1 MVPLKLRLRNFM
13 SYGEGVPPLDFTEFD
28 LACLS
33 GQNGHGK
40 SALLDAITWALWGEA
55 RKARGRTSPDDDILH
70 IGANEVEVEF
80 EFEVEDRRYRVLRR
94 YSRRSRRKTLEL
106 HLYSPDEDRWLPLTG
121 QSIRETQQ
129 KINSILHMDYE
140 TFVATSLILQGRAD
154 EFTRKTPAERK
165 EILASILGLDHY
177 DELSELAR
185 QHQKVRSDEAQ
196 FKERELNQ
204 IDETLKALPDLLK
217 RREQLKEALANI
229 EKSLRAVVDELNEKR
244 SQLARLN
251 ELERQHKS
259 MVEEMKKLRSDL
271 QDLKAQYE
279 EMLKRYQELKKLI
292 DRADEIE
299 SNYRRY
305 QELQKRD
312 EELTAMLQKLREL
325 EKEKRR
331 LEQAI
336 ERAKTELELMLT
348 KLQEQREA
356 HLKDIDEAKRFTERR
371 EEIERGYNELQSLR
385 SREASL
391 EELRKKHL
399 QLYEHLLQLENQ
411 IERERQKLEERL
423 NALSEQASELE
434 AKASTAG
441 KLEEEAKRLREEIER
456 LRKLVEEAD
465 SLRAKIGQYEG
476 RLRELSVKCEQAK
489 VEVEE
494 TAEKL
499 RLLAQSKEPRCPLCK
514 SPLDEHSRELLEHE
528 FDEFVKERQRLI
540 EELSKERKQLEQ
552 ERTKAEA
559 QLKSILKEVELLDGV
574 QRELANV
581 EARLMEA
588 RNAEEKLGK
597 VMEAYN
603 ELKRRI
609 EAGEFATE
617 LREQLK
623 AVEEQL
629 SALGYDEK
637 EHEQVKREI
646 EKKRSFEVEWE
657 QLKQAE
663 AKLVEAESKLKQ
675 VEDEVSKVQSRLTSR
690 DYAHEEQKRLKE
702 VEFHISELGYDE
714 EEHKRVREEKTA
726 LEEYAKLNERLKQ
739 AREEAEN
746 LKVQLGRQYRMFNE
760 GLKRYEELKTNIKAV
775 EEELS
780 AKPSVESRI
789 SELEREHK
797 KLDGKRSQLQLEIGD
812 VEGRIRECEE
822 LKQKRNKVE
831 EELKLLRYE
840 EQLYS
845 ILARAFGKD
854 GIQALI
860 IENAI
865 PEIEREA
872 NSILSK
878 LTHGR
883 AHVSF
888 ELQRETLGGSLKET
902 LDIKIADEL
911 GTRPYELYSGGE
923 GFRIDFA
930 IRIAL
935 AKLLARRAGA
945 RLRFLV
951 VDEGFGTQDS
961 DGLRQMI
968 EAIYSIRGEFDKI
981 IVVTHLDQLKD
992 AFPVRIEVTKLPDVG
1007 SRFEVIHL

>member
-13 SYGEGVPPLDFTEFD
+13 SYGEDVPPLDFTEFD

-55 RKARGRTSPDDDILH
+55 RKARGRTSPDDDILR

-80 EFEVEDRRYRVLRR
+80 EFEVEDRRYRVLRK
-94 YSRRSRRKTLEL
+94 YSRKNRKRMLEL
-106 HLYSPDEDRWLPLTG
+106 HLFSQGRWLPLTG

-185 QHQKVRSDEAQ
+185 QRQKVRSDEAQ
-196 FKERELNQ
+196 FKERELNR
-204 IDETLKALPDLLK
+204 IDEALKVLPELLK
-217 RREQLKEALANI
+217 KKEELKEALANI
-229 EKSLRAVVDELNEKR
+229 ESSLKAVADELNEKR

-251 ELERQHKS
+251 ELERQRQK
-259 MVEEMKKLRSDL
+259 MEEDRKRLKSDL
-271 QDLKAQYE
+271 NELNRTLKALYE
-279 EMLKRYQELKKLI
+279 RYQELKKLI

-299 SNYRRY
+299 SNCRRY
-305 QELQKRD
+305 QELQRRD
-312 EELTAMLQKLREL
+312 EELTMILQKLSAL

-331 LEQAI
+331 LEQVI
-336 ERAKTELELMLT
+336 EGAKKELELKLA
-348 KLQEQREA
+348 KLQEQRKA
-356 HLKDIDEAKRFTERR
+356 CLKDIDEARRFTGRR

-385 SREASL
+385 KDEAML
-391 EELRKKHL
+391 EELRKRYS
-399 QLYEHLLQLENQ
+399 QLYEHSLQLGNQ
-411 IERERQKLEERL
+411 IELERQKLEERL
-423 NALSEQASELE
+423 KAFSEQARELE
-434 AKASTAG
+434 AKASAVRR
-441 KLEEEAKRLREEIER
+441 LEGEAKRLHEEVER
-456 LRKLVEEAD
+456 LKGLREEAD
-465 SLRAKIGQYEG
+465 ALRAKIGQCEG
-476 RLRELSVKCEQAK
+476 KLTELSVKCGQAK
-489 VEVEE
+489 SEIEE
-494 TAEKL
+494 TSEKL

-514 SPLDEHSRELLEHE
+514 SPLDEHSKEMLER
-528 FDEFVKERQRLI
+528 EFVEFVNERQRLI

-552 ERTKAEA
+552 ERTEAEA
-559 QLKSILKEVELLDGV
+559 RLKSVLKEVELLDSV

-581 EARLMEA
+581 EARLSEA
-588 RNAEEKLGK
+588 RDAEEKLNEVVK
-597 VMEAYN
+597 VCD

-623 AVEEQL
+623 DIQEQL
-629 SALGYDEK
+629 NALGYDEN
-637 EHEQVKREI
+637 EHERVKREI
-646 EKKRSFEVEWE
+646 ERKREFEVLWE

-663 AKLVEAESKLKQ
+663 AKLAGAESQLRQ
-675 VEDEVSKVQSRLTSR
+675 VEDEIRKVQSRISSC
-690 DYAHEEQKRLKE
+690 DYAHEEQKRLRE
-702 VEFHISELGYDE
+702 VEARISELGYDE
-714 EEHKRVREEKTA
+714 EEHKRVREEKA
-726 LEEYAKLNERLKQ
+726 KLEEYAKLSERLKQ
-739 AREEAEN
+739 ATEEEKS
-746 LKVQLGRQYRMFNE
+746 LKAQLGTQVRMFQD
-760 GLKRYEELKTNIKAV
+760 GRKKLEELEKSIKAV
-775 EEELS
+775 EDELS
-780 AKPSVESRI
+780 TKPKVEGRI
-789 SELEREHK
+789 SELERKHK
-797 KLDGKRSQLQLEIGD
+797 MLDEKRSQLQLEMGN
-812 VEGRIRECEE
+812 VEGRIKECEE
-822 LKQKRNKVE
+822 LKQERSKVE
-831 EELKLLRYE
+831 EELKQLRYE
-840 EQLYS
+840 EQLYG
-845 ILARAFGKD
+845 ILARAFGRD

-865 PEIEREA
+865 PEIERDA

-888 ELQRETLGGSLKET
+888 ELQRETLGGSLRET

-961 DGLRQMI
+961 DGLRQMV
-968 EAIYSIRGEFDKI
+968 EAIHSIRGEFDKI